1 MFICNIVTVTK
12 PNKTNKA
19 LYETTFL
26 KDKKQENGK
35 ILQVEAIF
43 LWLLTILTHFRGGHI
58 KPLSL

>member
-1 MFICNIVTVTK
+1 MFTVTK

-26 KDKKQENGK
+26 KDKKRENGN
-35 ILQVEAIF
+35 ITSRSYF
-43 LWLLTILTHFRGGHI
+43 LWLLTILTHVRGGHI